1 MLAPL
6 LIGSKANKMTMK
18 IIGIID
24 KVLVNNDFSSFCT
37 MCLLYQHTIK
47 RQSLFKQ

>member
-1 MLAPL
+1 MLVPWL
-6 LIGSKANKMTMK
+6 SGNKANKMTMK
-18 IIGIID
+18 IIGIMD

-47 RQSLFKQ
+47 RQTLFE